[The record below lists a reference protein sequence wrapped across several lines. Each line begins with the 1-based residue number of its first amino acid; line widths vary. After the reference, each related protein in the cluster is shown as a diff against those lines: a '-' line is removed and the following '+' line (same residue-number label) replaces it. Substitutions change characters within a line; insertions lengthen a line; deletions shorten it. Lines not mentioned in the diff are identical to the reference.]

1 MPEIRRS
8 RRHGRRIETL
18 VTISPRALS
27 PNKGHRLSTEE
38 DAFIL
43 EKIAKGLTDI
53 EVQRM
58 FFRRFNR
65 DITVSAVSHRR
76 RNAD

>member
-1 MPEIRRS
+1 MPKIQKS

-18 VTISPRALS
+18 VASSPLALS

-38 DAFIL
+38 DAFVL
-43 EKIAKGLTDI
+43 EKIAKGLTDV

-58 FFRRFNR
+58 FFRRFSR

-76 RNAD
+76 RNT

>member
-1 MPEIRRS
+1 MPEIPGS

-18 VTISPRALS
+18 VPISPSAQS

-38 DAFIL
+38 DAFVL
-43 EKIAKGLTDI
+43 EKIAKGLTDV

-58 FFRRFNR
+58 FFRRFSR
-65 DITVSAVSHRR
+65 DITVSAVNHRR
-76 RNAD
+76 RNT

>member
-8 RRHGRRIETL
+8 RRHGRRIET
-18 VTISPRALS
+18 IIPHKPRALS
-27 PNKGHRLSTEE
+27 PNQAHRLSTEE
-38 DAFIL
+38 DAFVL
-43 EKIAKGLTDI
+43 EKIAKGLTDV

-76 RNAD
+76 RNT

>member
-1 MPEIRRS
+1 MPKIQRS
-8 RRHGRRIETL
+8 SRHGRRIETL
-18 VTISPRALS
+18 VPISPRALS
-27 PNKGHRLSTEE
+27 PNSGRQLSTEE
-38 DAFIL
+38 DAFVL

-65 DITVSAVSHRR
+65 DITVSAIRHRR
-76 RNAD
+76 RNT

>member
-1 MPEIRRS
+1 MPDIRRS

-18 VTISPRALS
+18 VTISPQALS

-38 DAFIL
+38 DAFVL

-58 FFRRFNR
+58 FFRQFNR
-65 DITVSAVSHRR
+65 DITVNTVNYRR
-76 RNAD
+76 RNI